1 MELGHNWAISDMF
14 SWKKIFSPKFEHFS
28 RDIEHCVKN
37 EALINLFPPT
47 KNRNFRL
54 IRNHSHLGIR
64 KPDFC
69 HLRCYETKLS
79 RPTILAIAYRFL

>member
-54 IRNHSHLGIR
+54 I
-64 KPDFC
+64 
-69 HLRCYETKLS
+69 
-79 RPTILAIAYRFL
+79 